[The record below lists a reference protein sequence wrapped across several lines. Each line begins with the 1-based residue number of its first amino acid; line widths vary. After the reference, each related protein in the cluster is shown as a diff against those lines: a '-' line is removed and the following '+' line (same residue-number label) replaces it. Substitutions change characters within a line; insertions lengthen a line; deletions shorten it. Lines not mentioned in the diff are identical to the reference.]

1 MVNFIIWLIA
11 GAVIGGLATLILRR
25 RRSILLLNIVV
36 GSVGALLVGCL
47 LLPVLHIYTTSFSL
61 PGLLVVLGGTIV
73 LLVFVNFFF
82 REHTT
87 TNIVI
92 EGQWNQVHDKIHT
105 RWDKISEED
114 ADQIDG
120 NHDRF
125 INLLEE
131 RYGIA
136 KEEADDQLQRFLRA
150 VITKVSRPSSLPN
163 PPQAVNPSQ
172 VHNR

>member
-1 MVNFIIWLIA
+1 MVNFIVWLIA
-11 GAVIGGLATLILRR
+11 GAVIGGLATLILR

-47 LLPVLHIYTTSFSL
+47 LLPVLHINTKGFSL
-61 PGLLVVLGGTIV
+61 PGMLVVLGGTIV
-73 LLVFVNFFF
+73 LLVFVNFFV

-114 ADQIDG
+114 ADQING
-120 NHDRF
+120 NHDQF

-150 VITKVSRPSSLPN
+150 VITKVSRPSSLSN
-163 PPQAVNPSQ
+163 PAQDVNPLHG
-172 VHNR
+172 HNR